1 MKIAL
6 VAHKFPPASVG
17 GVEIYTHNLAHSLS
31 AQGHHVSVFY
41 RDDAEDVD
49 FQEGWQMTSPFHL
62 WRVGRAFN
70 ASQADLARLF
80 FDTFLNRDVERSFQR
95 FLADV
100 QPEFVHFQHLMSLS
114 VRLPEFVQQMG
125 IPMLL
130 TLHDY
135 WFRCANSQLIWPDGR
150 ICSGKLVGINCARCA
165 TARAGST
172 MIKSI
177 YPALAPLFQWRDW
190 MVKRAAFRIGNFVSP
205 SQFLRQQYL
214 ELGFPSARFSVLEN
228 GIDVAHIR
236 ASPVLPKTDDL
247 LRVTYLGSLAWQKG
261 VHILVEAMRGLPPER
276 IRLRVFGNPNTFP
289 EYAARLH
296 SMADLNNTVF
306 EGAIPNAQ
314 VGDVL
319 AKTDVLAVPS
329 LWYENSPV
337 VIQEARAVGVPVIA
351 SRLGALTEKVSD
363 GVDGVLV
370 TPGDVDSWR
379 EALMRL
385 ATSPAAFACLKETHC
400 FPMSLTEHVAHLLE
414 IYAGI
419 LNQVSVRRSG

>member
-1 MKIAL
+1 
-6 VAHKFPPASVG
+6 
-17 GVEIYTHNLAHSLS
+17 
-31 AQGHHVSVFY
+31 
-41 RDDAEDVD
+41 
-49 FQEGWQMTSPFHL
+49 
-62 WRVGRAFN
+62 
-70 ASQADLARLF
+70 
-80 FDTFLNRDVERSFQR
+80 
-95 FLADV
+95 
-100 QPEFVHFQHLMSLS
+100 
-114 VRLPEFVQQMG
+114 
-125 IPMLL
+125 
-130 TLHDY
+130 
-135 WFRCANSQLIWPDGR
+135 
-150 ICSGKLVGINCARCA
+150 
-165 TARAGST
+165 
-172 MIKSI
+172 
-177 YPALAPLFQWRDW
+177 
-190 MVKRAAFRIGNFVSP
+190 
-205 SQFLRQQYL
+205 
-214 ELGFPSARFSVLEN
+214 
-228 GIDVAHIR
+228 
-236 ASPVLPKTDDL
+236 
-247 LRVTYLGSLAWQKG
+247 
-261 VHILVEAMRGLPPER
+261 
-276 IRLRVFGNPNTFP
+276 
-289 EYAARLH
+289 
-296 SMADLNNTVF
+296 MADLNNTVF